1 MSDGS
6 YESMDELDCS
16 ELLNV
21 VSKDKTSPYSEMFRK
36 AYKAFF
42 DSTINKPDS

>member
-1 MSDGS
+1 MSLALPKIDYSEEHKDELSDGS

-21 VSKDKTSPYSEMFRK
+21 VSNS
-36 AYKAFF
+36 
-42 DSTINKPDS
+42 